1 MTRDFHQGPRAE
13 RLLMDSM
20 GRSSLRRH
28 HQDRPRKRLPR
39 ERAPICTQSGRR
51 KHAGRLQ
58 TGDKD
63 DGRICF
69 CVDVDGKPKRAA
81 DSERLLRWT
90 FIWPEFPVAAIV
102 APLAHAI
109 ELGRA
114 TSIDRSKQIQR
125 LFWPSCH
132 GQVHRG
138 SRRYTTRHPTG
149 PRGCDCV
156 PCRSI

>member
-51 KHAGRLQ
+51 KHVGRIQ
-58 TGDKD
+58 TGIKTTVV
-63 DGRICF
+63 F
-69 CVDVDGKPKRAA
+69 ASASTLTGKPKRAA

-90 FIWPEFPVAAIV
+90 FIWPEFPVVAIV

-109 ELGRA
+109 E
-114 TSIDRSKQIQR
+114 
-125 LFWPSCH
+125 P
-132 GQVHRG
+132 
-138 SRRYTTRHPTG
+138 G
-149 PRGCDCV
+149 PCD
-156 PCRSI
+156 IN